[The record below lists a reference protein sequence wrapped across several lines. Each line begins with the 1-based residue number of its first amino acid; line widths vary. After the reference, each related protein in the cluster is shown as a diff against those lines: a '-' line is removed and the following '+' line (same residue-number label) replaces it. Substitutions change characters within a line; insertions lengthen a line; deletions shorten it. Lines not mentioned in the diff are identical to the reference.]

1 MPLDEW
7 IAKYKSERILEYLFV
22 AYTAEQFR
30 NNEKDMKDLHYI
42 AEKAARDA
50 GLPAYWIGC
59 SCMPEKEKVH
69 EDVGFR
75 MSSYLQPH
83 HAKRYQVF
91 RISDVIRGAHSMVIA
106 VGKSASR
113 PQLTTSW
120 ELLRQW
126 GERIWT
132 FPEVLL
138 SPAGQAIKVY
148 HREGD
153 LDHPEVLAK
162 NQFAARV
169 WTDASESR
177 QLVDHYE
184 GTLLLSRL
192 ELVTLALACLHSRK
206 THEYLPGDHSYA
218 LMGLLRLR
226 PTIDGT
232 DSAFQAFAR

>member
-1 MPLDEW
+1 
-7 IAKYKSERILEYLFV
+7 
-22 AYTAEQFR
+22 
-30 NNEKDMKDLHYI
+30 
-42 AEKAARDA
+42 
-50 GLPAYWIGC
+50 
-59 SCMPEKEKVH
+59 
-69 EDVGFR
+69 
-75 MSSYLQPH
+75 
-83 HAKRYQVF
+83 
-91 RISDVIRGAHSMVIA
+91 MVIA
-106 VGKSASR
+106 VGRSKKNPA
-113 PQLTTSW
+113 LTTSY

-138 SPAGQAIKVY
+138 SPSGQSIKVY

-153 LDHPEVLAK
+153 LDHPEKLAK
-162 NQFAARV
+162 KQFAARV
-169 WTDASESR
+169 WTDAPVSR

-184 GTLLLSRL
+184 GNLVLSRL

-226 PTIDGT
+226 PTVDDT